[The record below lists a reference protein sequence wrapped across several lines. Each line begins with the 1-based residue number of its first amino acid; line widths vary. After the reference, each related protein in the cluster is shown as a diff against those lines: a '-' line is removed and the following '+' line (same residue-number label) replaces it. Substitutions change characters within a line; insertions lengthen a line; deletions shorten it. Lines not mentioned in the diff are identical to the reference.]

1 MAPIRVLV
9 VDDSVVIRKVLC
21 EALAGDPE
29 IEIAGSAPDGSIA
42 LSKIGLLKPDVVTLD
57 VEMPVMSGIET
68 LTEIRK
74 INPTLP
80 VIMFSTLTERGA
92 TTTLDALALG
102 ASDYLTKPHGTGS
115 LEETRIRIQRELIPK
130 VKALCQMAR
139 ATPEK
144 TPSPVAKGV
153 QPPAISRMR
162 TNAPDGRVDVVV
174 IGTST
179 GGPNALSTVLPG
191 IAKDFPVPIVI
202 VQHMP
207 PLFTRLLADRLQKQS
222 AIRIREGQPGAVLNA
237 GEAWIAPGDFHMTVR
252 REEKAVKLAMNQEAP
267 ENSCRPAV
275 DVLFRSAAR
284 VYGPHAL
291 GVVLTG
297 MGSDGTLGAKQMK
310 SAGAQI
316 LVQDEATSVVWG
328 MPGTVAAAG
337 LADGIFALEEIAGE
351 LERRVWMFRT
361 KDERKESAKQ
371 ELVRAGTER
380 ERTDVSAL
388 SAARERQ

>member
-21 EALAGDPE
+21 EALASDPE

-130 VKALCQMAR
+130 VKALCQRTR

-144 TPSPVAKGV
+144 T
-153 QPPAISRMR
+153 
-162 TNAPDGRVDVVV
+162 
-174 IGTST
+174 
-179 GGPNALSTVLPG
+179 
-191 IAKDFPVPIVI
+191 PIVI

-207 PLFTRLLADRLQKQS
+207 PLFTKLLADRLQKQS

-297 MGSDGTLGAKQMK
+297 MGSDGTLGAKQKK

-328 MPGTVAAAG
+328 MPGTVVAAG

-351 LERRVWMFRT
+351 LGRRVWMFRT

-371 ELVRAGTER
+371 KPVRAGTEH
-380 ERTDVSAL
+380 ERTAVSAL